1 MELEVEVALTKPPAP
16 TGSAYHCT
24 GSRQVKAFDVTAG
37 KRPYDV
43 PVEQLPR
50 PEMPPTD
57 ATEPAGRARPD
68 GSEAPGAET
77 LAAREITGQ
86 APTREAPIT
95 EAPLTRGSV
104 RDALRAVVDPE
115 LGDNIVELKMVDKVE
130 IKPGGVVLVRVA
142 LTTPSCPL
150 RGQIQA
156 EVTGRVGA
164 IAGVTSVM
172 VETSE
177 MSRDQKAAVMA
188 RARWKAREQS
198 PRTTVPP
205 RARVLAVS
213 SGKGG
218 VGKSSISVN
227 LAAGLAAKGFTVGV
241 LDADIAGFSVPRMLG
256 LRGQLEA
263 ARDPDDPSRKLIQ
276 PLVQPI
282 GEGEVR
288 VVSMG
293 FLSGEDEAVMWRG
306 LMLNRAVQHF
316 LEEVAWGDIDYLVV
330 DMPPGTG
337 DIQMG
342 LARMLPSAEVLVVT
356 TPAQAAQKVAAR
368 AASMARKSYLRVMG
382 VIENMSAFNCA
393 HGERYEVFGS
403 GGGRRLADEI
413 GAPLLASIPL
423 EPAVAQGGDR
433 GEPVALDPTTPAGAA
448 FAQLVEA
455 VLERC
460 PVPEMA
466 TCTARV
472 LQALEEAG
480 RAMGRPAAPAR

>member
-1 MELEVEVALTKPPAP
+1 MELEVEVVLTKPPAP
-16 TGSAYHCT
+16 NCLVDHRTGS
-24 GSRQVKAFDVTAG
+24 GRVEAFDVEQSHG
-37 KRPYDV
+37 PYDV
-43 PVEQLPR
+43 VVEHLPADHT
-50 PEMPPTD
+50 PAVDVD
-57 ATEPAGRARPD
+57 A
-68 GSEAPGAET
+68 SV
-77 LAAREITGQ
+77 
-86 APTREAPIT
+86 T
-95 EAPLTRGSV
+95 EASV

-115 LGDNIVELKMVDKVE
+115 LGDNIVELKMVDKIE
-130 IKPGGVVLVRVA
+130 LKADGVVLVRVA

-150 RGQIQA
+150 RGQITA

-164 IAGVTSVM
+164 LPGVSSVL

-177 MSRDQKAAVMA
+177 MGREQKAALMA
-188 RARWKAREQS
+188 RARWKAREQA

-205 RARVLAVS
+205 RARVLAIS

-218 VGKSSISVN
+218 VGKSSVSVN
-227 LAAGLAAKGFTVGV
+227 LAAGLAARGYTVGV

-256 LRGQLEA
+256 VSGQLVA
-263 ARDPDDPSRKLIQ
+263 SRDPGDPSRNLIQ

-282 GEGEVR
+282 GEGELR

-356 TPAQAAQKVAAR
+356 TPAHAAQKVAAR
-368 AASMARKSYLRVMG
+368 AASMARKSYLRVIG
-382 VIENMSAFNCA
+382 VVENMSAFNCA

-403 GGGRRLADEI
+403 GGGQRLAAEI

-423 EPAVAQGGDR
+423 EPAVASGGDR
-433 GEPVALDPTTPAGAA
+433 GEPAALDQSTPAGKA
-448 FAQLVEA
+448 FTGLVDA
-455 VLERC
+455 VVGLCPVLE
-460 PVPEMA
+460 MT
-466 TCTARV
+466 TCTAR
-472 LQALEEAG
+472 LLEAVEA
-480 RAMGRPAAPAR
+480 ATRPAAPAGLS

>member
-1 MELEVEVALTKPPAP
+1 MRDSK
-16 TGSAYHCT
+16 
-24 GSRQVKAFDVTAG
+24 Q
-37 KRPYDV
+37 PYDV
-43 PVEQLPR
+43 VVEQSPPPEELSAAAEANGTPTGEAAIV
-50 PEMPPTD
+50 PPPSGGGPTTETTTTEMPT
-57 ATEPAGRARPD
+57 TEK
-68 GSEAPGAET
+68 
-77 LAAREITGQ
+77 
-86 APTREAPIT
+86 
-95 EAPLTRGSV
+95 SV

-115 LGDNIVELKMVDKVE
+115 LGDNIVELKMVDTVE
-130 IKPGGVVLVRVA
+130 VKPGGVVLVRVA

-150 RGQIQA
+150 RGQITA

-164 IAGVTSVM
+164 MVGVTSVV

-177 MSRDQKAAVMA
+177 MGREQKAALMA
-188 RARWKAREQS
+188 RARWKVREQAT
-198 PRTTVPP
+198 RTTVPP
-205 RARVLAVS
+205 RARVVAVS

-256 LRGQLEA
+256 VSGQLEA
-263 ARDPDDPSRKLIQ
+263 DRDPDNPGRKLIQ

-282 GEGEVR
+282 GEGELR

-356 TPAQAAQKVAAR
+356 TPAHAAQKVAAR
-368 AASMARKSYLRVMG
+368 AASMARKSYLRVIG
-382 VIENMSAFNCA
+382 VVENMSAFNCA

-403 GGGRRLADEI
+403 GGGQRLADEI
-413 GAPLLASIPL
+413 GVPLLASIPL
-423 EPAVAQGGDR
+423 EPSVAQGGDR
-433 GEPVALDPTTPAGAA
+433 GEPAALDPTTAAGTA
-448 FAQLVEA
+448 FAGLVDA

-460 PVPEMA
+460 PVPEMT
-466 TCTARV
+466 TCSAR
-472 LQALEEAG
+472 LFEALEEAG
-480 RAMGRPAAPAR
+480 RAFDRPAAPAR

>member
-1 MELEVEVALTKPPAP
+1 VEQFTSPEKPLAYAAEGTPVPVGDGRAAEAP
-16 TGSAYHCT
+16 T
-24 GSRQVKAFDVTAG
+24 AG
-37 KRPYDV
+37 
-43 PVEQLPR
+43 
-50 PEMPPTD
+50 
-57 ATEPAGRARPD
+57 
-68 GSEAPGAET
+68 
-77 LAAREITGQ
+77 
-86 APTREAPIT
+86 APTT
-95 EAPLTRGSV
+95 EATV
-104 RDALRAVVDPE
+104 RDALRSVVDPE
-115 LGDNIVELKMVDKVE
+115 LGDNIVELKMVDAVE
-130 IKPGGVVLVRVA
+130 LQPEGVVLVRVA

-150 RGQIQA
+150 RGQITA

-164 IAGVTSVM
+164 LAGVTSVV

-177 MSRDQKAAVMA
+177 MGREQKAALMA
-188 RARWKAREQS
+188 RARWKAREQA

-227 LAAGLAAKGFTVGV
+227 LAAGLAMKGFTVGV

-256 LRGQLEA
+256 VRGQLQA
-263 ARDPDDPSRKLIQ
+263 TRDPLDPGRKLIQ
-276 PLVQPI
+276 PLVEPL
-282 GEGEVR
+282 GEGELR

-356 TPAQAAQKVAAR
+356 TPAHAAQKVAAR
-368 AASMARKSYLRVMG
+368 AASMARKSYLRVIG
-382 VIENMSAFNCA
+382 VVENMSAFDCA

-403 GGGRRLADEI
+403 GGGQRLADDI
-413 GAPLLASIPL
+413 GAPLLGSIPL
-423 EPAVAQGGDR
+423 EATVARGGDR
-433 GEPVALDPTTPAGAA
+433 GEPAALDPTTPAGTA
-448 FAQLVEA
+448 FAQLVDA

-460 PVPEMA
+460 PVPEMTTCSARLFEALDQA
-466 TCTARV
+466 T
-472 LQALEEAG
+472 
-480 RAMGRPAAPAR
+480 RAMDRPAAPTR